1 MKINLINNLNEDEG
15 PEWFYTFS
23 DVVAWELQRSF
34 HKLGVN
40 TRRINAKGIVTEPP
54 PIADHTIVISAVAMS
69 FVRDNRDYAT
79 RLRKSMAGQLCLY
92 LDSDAGNW
100 DQYFDCVFSVIQPK
114 KKRLSLNYV
123 YAGWGASPDLFYPDQ
138 KEKTLYLDSF
148 LYGHP
153 KGGLLDEV
161 FDEYTR
167 ILPTTGIRIYNPQP
181 HYDGDGRVAWL
192 RIQEMLRACHFF
204 CDTKY
209 GNSGLI
215 RLEAATCGAL
225 LVVNEKTYMPRTMN
239 SLECRIWT
247 TESELREILAME
259 TNPAEIRKRALEHSW
274 DKAVRRIL
282 DAFEGMSP
290 VSA

>member
-1 MKINLINNLNEDEG
+1 MKINLISNLNEDEG
-15 PEWFYTFS
+15 PETFYTFS

-34 HKLGVN
+34 RKLDV
-40 TRRINAKGIVTEPP
+40 TARRINARDIEAEAP
-54 PIADHTIVISAVAMS
+54 PIADHTIVVSALAMRL
-69 FVRDNRDYAT
+69 VLDNKDYLT
-79 RLRKSMAGQLCLY
+79 RLRKSTAGQLCLY

-114 KKRLSLNYV
+114 TNRLSLNYI

-153 KGGLLDEV
+153 KRALLDKV

-167 ILPTTGIRIYNPQP
+167 ILPTTGIKIYNPHP
-181 HYDGDGRVAWL
+181 HYDGEGRVAWP
-192 RIQEMLRACHFF
+192 RIQEMLRECHFF

-225 LVVNEKTYMPRTMN
+225 LVVNKKTYMPRTMN
-239 SLECRIWT
+239 SLEYRIWE
-247 TESELREILAME
+247 TERELREILAME
-259 TNPAEIRKRALEHSW
+259 TNPEKIRKRALEHSW
-274 DKAVRRIL
+274 DKTARRIL
-282 DAFEGMSP
+282 DAL
-290 VSA
+290 